1 MTMTSKNIL
10 LKVLFKIKI
19 GSIVN
24 ETIMYTLF
32 LLTNQNALAKWNKNI
47 YLVIV
52 VSVYSSSKDLQYD
65 YDQNIGLFVF

>member
-19 GSIVN
+19 CSIVN

-32 LLTNQNALAKWNKNI
+32 LLTNQNALAK
-47 YLVIV
+47 
-52 VSVYSSSKDLQYD
+52 
-65 YDQNIGLFVF
+65 